1 MTRAQFTQVE
11 ALGWLGILAKLA
23 LAIMK
28 GIIGWLANSKAL
40 IADAMFTTA
49 NVVRSIVERAP
60 QPKHGIGNDSSQPL
74 ARIIASALLMFLG
87 FEVAKTSF
95 ESIFIHQNELKPLHG
110 FVLIVLIGAI
120 AAKVVLVQSWWRP
133 AWRWR
138 KDALFNNALDRR
150 EELVVSSVALLGVGA
165 AWLGNVWNIHW
176 LYYADP
182 IAGLIVALCMIWIG
196 IRWIRDCTH
205 HTFDRALPADERAAL
220 VRVVQDVKGVI
231 TVAVLNAREHGHYV
245 VVDINIHVNPSI
257 SVTEGHEIGKAVK
270 YELMQRF
277 SHVSDVSIHV
287 IPYNHGFPYRHTTDL
302 NKHEAP
308 AMVH

>member
-1 MTRAQFTQVE
+1 MTRTQSTQVE

-28 GIIGWLANSKAL
+28 GMIGWLGNSKAL

-49 NVVRSIVERAP
+49 NVVRSIVERSP
-60 QPKHGIGNDSSQPL
+60 QPKHGFDNGSSQPL
-74 ARIIASALLMFLG
+74 ARIFASALLMFLG
-87 FEVAKTSF
+87 FEVAKTSL
-95 ESIFIHQNELKPLHG
+95 ESIFIHQNGLKPLHG
-110 FVLIVLIGAI
+110 FAMIVLMGVIVVKLVLI
-120 AAKVVLVQSWWRP
+120 QSGWRL

-138 KDALFNNALDRR
+138 VDTLYSNTLDHR
-150 EELVVSSVALLGVGA
+150 EELIVSSVALLGVGA

-176 LYYADP
+176 LYYVDP
-182 IAGLIVALCMIWIG
+182 IAGLTIALFMIWTG
-196 IRWIRDCTH
+196 IRWIRDSTH

-245 VVDINIHVNPSI
+245 VVDVKIHVNPNI

-277 SHVSDVSIHV
+277 SHVSDVSIHI
-287 IPYNHGFPYRHTTDL
+287 IPYDHGFPYRQTTDL
-302 NKHEAP
+302 NKHETP
-308 AMVH
+308 AMLH